1 MPACVEPLA
10 YANEHDIIAVL
21 EKRILAFE
29 DQIEEYEDA
38 KRSIENSIRWE
49 VELLAEVKENKLT
62 NETKRQMKFNQ
73 FVEENEKLPMINDQ
87 LKNHRREVKKL
98 RIELGNEQRAYS
110 LQLAAM
116 RAKGGVF

>member
-73 FVEENEKLPMINDQ
+73 LAEENEKLPMINDQ